1 MATVEKLATVPMIRE
16 REDAGDLFVSPA
28 AFEHT
33 QRVAKV
39 FTASAL
45 VPDHLRKNVA
55 DCILAL
61 AIARR
66 MNEDPVSVMQNI
78 YFVSGRAGWLTQYM
92 IARANKAGIFK
103 GPIRWRS
110 SGEGDALQVT
120 AFGTLAETKDEA
132 SVTVTMKMA
141 KAEGW
146 TRNSKYNTMPE
157 HMLRWRSATMLIRL
171 YCPEVMMGLPTE
183 DELRDVAAAT
193 MRDVT
198 PAEGSKLAAVLAD
211 PEPDQPDPDP
221 TTGEIIDTK
230 PAPDAV
236 PPAAEG
242 AASGAAGADNASA
255 DPAGNAETGVE
266 PPDWLEYEERIC
278 AELQAAAE
286 RGLVTKVLTRE
297 AQRLTDAPA
306 DVAKRVREHAARV
319 QQPKAKRT

>member
-1 MATVEKLATVPMIRE
+1 MATVEKLAAVPMIRE
-16 REDAGDLFVSPA
+16 REDAADLFVSPA

-45 VPDHLRKNVA
+45 VPQHLRQNVA

-78 YFVSGRAGWLTQYM
+78 YFVGGKAGWMAQYM

-110 SGEGDALQVT
+110 TGEGDALEVT

-132 SVTVTMKMA
+132 NVTVTMKMA

-146 TRNSKYNTMPE
+146 TRNTKYSTMPE
-157 HMLRWRSATMLIRL
+157 HMLRWRAATMLIRL
-171 YCPEVMMGLPTE
+171 YCPEVMMGLPT
-183 DELRDVAAAT
+183 DVEMQDMAAAT

-198 PAEGSKLAAVLAD
+198 PAEGSKLAAIIAEDD
-211 PEPDQPDPDP
+211 PAP
-221 TTGEIIDTK
+221 IDTK
-230 PAPDAV
+230 PAPSSD
-236 PPAAEG
+236 PPRSEG
-242 AASGAAGADNASA
+242 AASGAAEADNASA
-255 DPAGNAETGVE
+255 GPERKPVPHIPVPAADASVKAWGNYRGQLVETIKTAPDAAWLAEFQERNHDGLTVLE
-266 PPDWLEYEERIC
+266 ADFPPAAKMVREAI
-278 AELQAAAE
+278 QAALAGFGAE
-286 RGLVTKVLTRE
+286 G
-297 AQRLTDAPA
+297 
-306 DVAKRVREHAARV
+306 
-319 QQPKAKRT
+319 

>member
-1 MATVEKLATVPMIRE
+1 MATVEKLAAVPMIRE
-16 REDAGDLFVSPA
+16 REDAADLFVSPA

-45 VPDHLRKNVA
+45 VPQHLRQNVA

-78 YFVSGRAGWLTQYM
+78 YFVGGKAGWMAQYM
-92 IARANKAGIFK
+92 IARANKAGVFK

-110 SGEGDALQVT
+110 TGEGDALEVT

-132 SVTVTMKMA
+132 NVTVTMKMA

-146 TRNSKYNTMPE
+146 TRNTKYSTMPE
-157 HMLRWRSATMLIRL
+157 HMLRWRAATMLIRL
-171 YCPEVMMGLPTE
+171 YCPEVMMGLPT
-183 DELRDVAAAT
+183 DVEMQDMAAAT

-198 PAEGSKLAAVLAD
+198 PAEGSKLAAIIAEDD
-211 PEPDQPDPDP
+211 PAP
-221 TTGEIIDTK
+221 IDTK
-230 PAPDAV
+230 PAPSSD
-236 PPAAEG
+236 PPRSEG

-255 DPAGNAETGVE
+255 DPGDAAAAPE
-266 PPDWLEYEERIC
+266 PTDWLDYEEHIC
-278 AELQAAAE
+278 AELTAAAE

-306 DVAKRVREHAARV
+306 DVAKRVREHAQRA
-319 QQPKAKRT
+319 QAPKAKRA